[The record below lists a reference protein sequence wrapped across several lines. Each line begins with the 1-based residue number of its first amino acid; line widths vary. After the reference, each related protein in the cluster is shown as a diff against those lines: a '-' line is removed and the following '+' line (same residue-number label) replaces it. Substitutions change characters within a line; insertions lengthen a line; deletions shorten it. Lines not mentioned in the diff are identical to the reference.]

1 MIWPRIIFTGLL
13 LSQSANAAMTLN
25 EYLNQVRSQNQ
36 SFESATRRA
45 EGAGLLIREADLF
58 FKPQLFANATLSD
71 DAKLPTTAGL
81 TYDTLKVDNYNLGV
95 EQNFSFGLETKLS
108 YELTKT
114 NLEGANLG
122 GAATSYWDVGPKLEL
137 TMPLLKNGFG
147 RTARANKTATLSQSE
162 ADLYSSSAQAES
174 LLLNAEMTYWR
185 LSAAQ
190 EQLRIQ
196 EQALAAGK
204 NILSYVNGK
213 LGRNLGERADVLQA
227 DALVQSYSLQLQQAQ
242 NELKQAERAFN
253 TFLNNQNT
261 AQTPVLETFNYKN
274 LENFV
279 IPQGRPGDRPDVK
292 AAQAQARASRAASEL
307 AAERNRPQLDVFAS
321 YKANGR
327 GDEQRDAI
335 RDVTEADRDTKVVGV
350 RFKVPLYM
358 TAANDTIR
366 GARLQQSAAE
376 KNESYLRYQQEQ
388 DWTDLV
394 QKISETS
401 QSLSLSVKME
411 NAQKAK
417 LENERARLRQGR
429 TTTYQVL
436 LFEQDYSQAQAA
448 RIRTATQLLGLQ
460 SQIKLYQSQIA
471 QNAESEK

>member
-1 MIWPRIIFTGLL
+1 
-13 LSQSANAAMTLN
+13 
-25 EYLNQVRSQNQ
+25 
-36 SFESATRRA
+36 
-45 EGAGLLIREADLF
+45 
-58 FKPQLFANATLSD
+58 
-71 DAKLPTTAGL
+71 
-81 TYDTLKVDNYNLGV
+81 
-95 EQNFSFGLETKLS
+95 
-108 YELTKT
+108 
-114 NLEGANLG
+114 
-122 GAATSYWDVGPKLEL
+122 
-137 TMPLLKNGFG
+137 MPLLKNGFG